1 MPSKITAIRGLQK
14 MTEELKQILRELNK
28 YGNKNKKITRLKQEI
43 RKKISDGDADE
54 LYLKMVNNV
63 LEHLQKIGHIRG

>member
-1 MPSKITAIRGLQK
+1 MTA
-14 MTEELKQILRELNK
+14 ELEQILKTLNQ

-63 LEHLQKIGHIRG
+63 VEHLRKIGHIRG

>member
-1 MPSKITAIRGLQK
+1 

>member
-1 MPSKITAIRGLQK
+1 
-14 MTEELKQILRELNK
+14 MTEELKQILRELNR

-63 LEHLQKIGHIRG
+63 LEHLRKIGHIRG